1 MLTYVGPHDDK
12 QVAAA
17 LRRELLRD
25 GQAFYIHNRVSTID
39 AGGRPGAGS
48 WCPRRG
54 SWSRTARCPRSSWNA
69 PSRGSGTASTTS
81 WSAPRSSRPG
91 LDISNANTL
100 IVERADTFGLSQLH
114 QLRGRVGRSRE
125 RGYAYFLYP
134 PEVPLTETAYDRLA
148 TIAQNNE
155 LGAGMA
161 VAMKDLEI
169 RGAGNVLGV
178 EQSGHVAGVGF
189 DLYVRLVGEAV
200 EAYRAAA
207 ATARPSPRSRN
218 RRMSASTCRSTP
230 TCHRTT
236 SAVTG
241 CGWRPTAGWPPP
253 PTTRR
258 IGCGRRGTDRPLR
271 AAARARPAAGGG
283 GAAAAAVPRVR
294 RHRGRL
300 PTRTSTRAGV
310 AADAAGLR
318 ATAAQADVS
327 RRRAT
332 GRRPRPCRCRS
343 RGRAAGSARRGSV
356 TWTWSQMVADLLLAL
371 DGKPHERG

>member
-1 MLTYVGPHDDK
+1 MPEARVV
-12 QVAAA
+12 VAHGQMPEEQ
-17 LRRELLRD
+17 LERTVEGFWNREFDIL
-25 GQAFYIHNRVSTID
+25 VCTTIVE
-39 AGGRPGAGS
+39 
-48 WCPRRG
+48 
-54 SWSRTARCPRSSWNA
+54 T
-69 PSRGSGTASTTS
+69 
-81 WSAPRSSRPG
+81 G

-207 ATARPSPRSRN
+207 DGKTVTTAEEPKDVRIDLPVDAHLPPDYIGSDRLRLEAYRRLAAAADDAGGRPRWSRN
-218 RRMSASTCRSTP
+218 SSTGTGRCPSRRSGWSRWP
-230 TCHRTT
+230 
-236 SAVTG
+236 G
-241 CGWRPTAGWPPP
+241 CGCCAAQYGVTEVGATGL
-253 PTTRR
+253 RR
-258 IGCGRRGTDRPLR
+258 HASRLAAD
-271 AAARARPAAGGG
+271 AARL
-283 GAAAAAVPRVR
+283 GAAAAQAGVSGCDLPGDDVDGAGADPARGQWCRRAADPRPRTGAGGRRVCFWRSTDVR
-294 RHRGRL
+294 RARL
-300 PTRTSTRAGV
+300 I
-310 AADAAGLR
+310 
-318 ATAAQADVS
+318 
-327 RRRAT
+327 
-332 GRRPRPCRCRS
+332 
-343 RGRAAGSARRGSV
+343 
-356 TWTWSQMVADLLLAL
+356 
-371 DGKPHERG
+371 